1 MFGVVLF
8 LALQTSTEMSS
19 PSFPVNVRGVA
30 KIERGIKLYRFRA
43 SGGVPDTSTR
53 CVSVYFAKPQRF
65 TKKLLHMNGKSVLIR
80 GTALNYF
87 AMAAEDPVAATI
99 SRFQNECGN
108 KFIIIIKSIKLLR

>member
-1 MFGVVLF
+1 MFGVVLV

-53 CVSVYFAKPQRF
+53 CVSVCILPS
-65 TKKLLHMNGKSVLIR
+65 LNG
-80 GTALNYF
+80 
-87 AMAAEDPVAATI
+87 
-99 SRFQNECGN
+99 SRKNFYT
-108 KFIIIIKSIKLLR
+108 